1 MSAQGLLPLYNQD
14 RVDDATF
21 IANFVARHAEFDS
34 LLASLHA
41 NAKGGAARHEIIVG
55 ARGMGKT
62 SLLRRI
68 AIAIGADAELSRVF
82 VPLRFREEQ
91 YNVISLGA
99 FWRNCCDALAEWC
112 EKAARPDLAKR
123 LDAAIAA
130 GDAETLEA
138 AFLDACK
145 ALGRRAVLLLDNLDL
160 ILDNLKEDN
169 WRLRSVL
176 QSARGP
182 IVIGAATQFLVQ
194 SGDRNA
200 PFYEFFHPHILE
212 PLGEKEL
219 LACLRALAGARGEKG
234 AAVIALLAKEPERAL
249 ALYAL
254 TGGNPRILALIYQL
268 LERADSHEIF
278 ADLEALLD
286 QVTPFYKARVE
297 EYTGAN
303 QRAVIDAVALNWDPI
318 SSGEIAAATSIT
330 VTSISS
336 ILDRLKR
343 DGVIEEV
350 QGSGARAKYQL
361 AERFLNIW
369 YLMRHGTR
377 QTRQKLRWL
386 TKLLARLFSESE
398 LERMARDG
406 ERMAGVWRA
415 DWCDAVKEAH
425 AEAIRAREDRLL
437 ESDDRFREIAS
448 RDFGPDGTMGDG
460 ARELVIPALACFK
473 RGDFGEAVILLDEL
487 IARFGESAGPALQE
501 EVARALVNK
510 GVALGRLGRTAEAI
524 AVYDDLLARFGTSDA
539 AVLQEGVVHALFN
552 KGVALRQLGRAE
564 EALVVYDDLIA
575 RFGESAGPEPQ
586 EGVARA
592 LLGKGIV
599 LRELGRAEEE
609 IAVYNDLIVRFGASE
624 ALALQFL
631 VARALNNKGLALGRS
646 RRAEEELI
654 VYDDLVARFGASDA
668 AALREQVARALFNK
682 GVTLAQLG
690 RTEEALVIYD
700 ELIARIGESEAPELQ
715 EGVARA
721 LFGKGV
727 VLGELDRTEAGIA
740 VYKDLIARFG
750 ASDAPE
756 LQEQV
761 AHALNNK
768 GVALGQSGRVEEEI
782 AVYDDLI
789 ARFGASD
796 APALQEQVAHALN
809 NKSVALGQL
818 GRAEEE
824 IAVYDDL
831 IARFGAWGAPALQQQ
846 VVRTLFNKSVVL
858 GQLGRAEEALAVY
871 DDLIARI
878 GVSEAPAL
886 QEVLARALDGKGR
899 LLADRLG
906 RSAEAEAAYHH
917 GLSFA
922 PEDEMLRANLA
933 WLLLETG
940 RARDAEQLIAE
951 LSTLAP
957 EGRALLDAGREIA
970 ADNFG
975 SGVAHLCKALET
987 QLEQGESP
995 FFEDLL
1001 RLLRLAAARGFGE
1014 RLLEWFKESG
1024 NADRYAPVYGALV
1037 AKVRGEQYLRDLN
1050 PEVRRFAEKFYDF
1063 LSRPKKEEPPAKKP
1077 RRSTRRRR

>member
-1 MSAQGLLPLYNQD
+1 MSAQGPLPLYNQD

-34 LLASLHA
+34 LLASLRA

-68 AIAIGADAELSRVF
+68 AIAIGEDEELSRIF

-91 YNVISLGA
+91 YNVISLAA

-112 EKAARPDLAKR
+112 EGAAQPDLAKR
-123 LDAAIAA
+123 LDAAIET
-130 GDAETLEA
+130 GDAQTLEA

-145 ALGRRAVLLLDNLDL
+145 SLGRRAVLLLDNLDL
-160 ILDNLKEDN
+160 ILDNLKDDDT
-169 WRLRSVL
+169 WRLRGVL

-182 IVIGAATQFLVQ
+182 IVIGAATQHLAQ

-219 LACLRALAGARGEKG
+219 LACLRALAGRRGEKG
-234 AAVIALLAKEPERAL
+234 APVLALLAKEPERAL

-254 TGGNPRILALIYQL
+254 TGGNPRVLALIYQL

-297 EYTGAN
+297 EHTGAS

-318 SSGEIAAATSIT
+318 SSGEIAAATGIA
-330 VTSISS
+330 VTSISPA
-336 ILDRLKR
+336 LDRLKR
-343 DGVIEEV
+343 EGFIEEV

-386 TKLLARLFSESE
+386 TKLLARLFNESE

-406 ERMAGVWRA
+406 ERMAGIWRQE
-415 DWCDAVKEAH
+415 WCDAVREAH
-425 AEAIRAREDRLL
+425 AEVIRASEERILN
-437 ESDDRFREIAS
+437 SDDRLQEIAS
-448 RDFGPDGTMGDG
+448 KVVGPQGNDVQELLIKALRSIDGGD
-460 ARELVIPALACFK
+460 LNNAL
-473 RGDFGEAVILLDEL
+473 GLLDE
-487 IARFGESAGPALQE
+487 
-501 EVARALVNK
+501 V
-510 GVALGRLGRTAEAI
+510 
-524 AVYDDLLARFGTSDA
+524 
-539 AVLQEGVVHALFN
+539 
-552 KGVALRQLGRAE
+552 
-564 EALVVYDDLIA
+564 
-575 RFGESAGPEPQ
+575 
-586 EGVARA
+586 
-592 LLGKGIV
+592 
-599 LRELGRAEEE
+599 
-609 IAVYNDLIVRFGASE
+609 IVRFDASATAVPQE
-624 ALALQFL
+624 V
-631 VARALNNKGLALGRS
+631 VAH
-646 RRAEEELI
+646 
-654 VYDDLVARFGASDA
+654 V
-668 AALREQVARALFNK
+668 
-682 GVTLAQLG
+682 
-690 RTEEALVIYD
+690 
-700 ELIARIGESEAPELQ
+700 
-715 EGVARA
+715 

-727 VLGELDRTEAGIA
+727 GLQGVGRTEEG
-740 VYKDLIARFG
+740 
-750 ASDAPE
+750 
-756 LQEQV
+756 
-761 AHALNNK
+761 
-768 GVALGQSGRVEEEI
+768 I

-789 ARFGASD
+789 ARFGMSE
-796 APALQEQVAHALN
+796 APALQEQCARALLNKGVSLWELGRAEEALVVYGDLIARFGASEARTLRQHVARALN
-809 NKSVALGQL
+809 NKGVTLGEL

-831 IARFGAWGAPALQQQ
+831 IARFGASEAPALQYVLALAMFGKGFALRELGRAEEGIAVYDELIARFGASEASALQEEVARALLDKSAALRRLGRAEEELVVYNELIARFGTSRAPTLQEQ
-846 VVRTLFNKSVVL
+846 VARALRNKGIALGRLGRAAGALVVYDDVITRFGAADAPTLQEEVSQALINKGALYWQLGSADEALVAYDGVIARFGGAEAPEMQKQVHKALIAKGFAL

-878 GVSEAPAL
+878 GASNASAL

-899 LLADRLG
+899 MLADHLG
-906 RSAEAEAAYHH
+906 RHEEAEAAYRR

-922 PEDEMLRANLA
+922 PENQILLANFA
-933 WLLLETG
+933 WLLLETD
-940 RARDAEQLIAE
+940 RATEAQPLISQ

-975 SGVAHLCKALET
+975 SGVAYLGKALDT
-987 QLEQGESP
+987 QLEEGESP

-1001 RLLRLAAARGFGE
+1001 RLLRLAAARGFGG
-1014 RLLEWFKESG
+1014 RLIEWFKESG

-1037 AKVRGEQYLRDLN
+1037 AKVRGEQFLRDLN

-1063 LSRPKKEEPPAKKP
+1063 LSRPKKEEPPSKKP

>member
-14 RVDDATF
+14 RLDDATF

-68 AIAIGADAELSRVF
+68 AIAIGDDEELSRIF

-112 EKAARPDLAKR
+112 EKAERPDLAKR
-123 LDAAIAA
+123 LDAAIEK
-130 GDAETLEA
+130 GDAGTLEA
-138 AFLDACK
+138 AFLDVCTT
-145 ALGRRAVLLLDNLDL
+145 LGRRAVLLLDNLDL
-160 ILDNLKEDN
+160 ILDNLKDDDT

-182 IVIGAATQFLVQ
+182 IVIGAATQFLAQ

-286 QVTPFYKARVE
+286 QVTAFYKARVE

-318 SSGEIAAATSIT
+318 SSNEIAAATSIT

-343 DGVIEEV
+343 DGFIEEV

-377 QTRQKLRWL
+377 QTRQRLRWL
-386 TKLLARLFSESE
+386 TMLLARLFSESE

-406 ERMAGVWRA
+406 ERLAGVWRA
-415 DWCDAVKEAH
+415 DWCDAVREAH
-425 AEAIRAREDRLL
+425 AEVIRAREERLL
-437 ESDDRFREIAS
+437 ESGDQLQELAS
-448 RDFGPDGTMGDG
+448 TDFGEVGSIDG
-460 ARELVIPALACFK
+460 ARELLVEALRSLGTQNFDRALVML
-473 RGDFGEAVILLDEL
+473 DDWIAHFGRLETPTLQEL
-487 IARFGESAGPALQE
+487 IARAQVNRGFVLDRLGRGDEAIAVYNDLIARFEASEAPVLQEGAARALFNKGVTIGRLGRPEDAIAAYNELVSRFGASEAPALLELVQRALINKGVALAGLGREEDALLVYDDLITRFGASEAPALQE
-501 EVARALVNK
+501 RVARALFNKGAVLGRLGRAKDEIAVYDDLIVRFGVSKAPTLQEHVAGALANK
-510 GVALGRLGRTAEAI
+510 GVALGRLGRAEEALVI
-524 AVYDDLLARFGTSDA
+524 YDDLISRVGASEVPALREHVMRARSNRGVMLEELGRADDALVAYDDVIARLESSDALTLQETFAAALSNKGGALVQLHRAEEALIVYADLIARFRASESPA
-539 AVLQEGVVHALFN
+539 LQERVAGALLN
-552 KGVALRQLGRAE
+552 RGATLWRLGRAE
-564 EALVVYDDLIA
+564 EALDAYDELIARFEALDALALQELVARALLNKGFTLGNLGLAENEIAVFDDLIA
-575 RFGESAGPEPQ
+575 RFG
-586 EGVARA
+586 
-592 LLGKGIV
+592 KM
-599 LRELGRAEEE
+599 
-609 IAVYNDLIVRFGASE
+609 
-624 ALALQFL
+624 
-631 VARALNNKGLALGRS
+631 
-646 RRAEEELI
+646 
-654 VYDDLVARFGASDA
+654 
-668 AALREQVARALFNK
+668 
-682 GVTLAQLG
+682 
-690 RTEEALVIYD
+690 
-700 ELIARIGESEAPELQ
+700 
-715 EGVARA
+715 
-721 LFGKGV
+721 
-727 VLGELDRTEAGIA
+727 
-740 VYKDLIARFG
+740 
-750 ASDAPE
+750 
-756 LQEQV
+756 
-761 AHALNNK
+761 
-768 GVALGQSGRVEEEI
+768 
-782 AVYDDLI
+782 
-789 ARFGASD
+789 
-796 APALQEQVAHALN
+796 
-809 NKSVALGQL
+809 
-818 GRAEEE
+818 
-824 IAVYDDL
+824 
-831 IARFGAWGAPALQQQ
+831 
-846 VVRTLFNKSVVL
+846 
-858 GQLGRAEEALAVY
+858 
-871 DDLIARI
+871 
-878 GVSEAPAL
+878 EAPAL
-886 QEVLARALDGKGR
+886 KEPLVQACNGKGR
-899 LLADRLG
+899 LLADRFC
-906 RSAEAEAAYHH
+906 RHEEAEAAYRR

-922 PEDEMLRANLA
+922 PQDEILRANLA
-933 WLLLETG
+933 WLLLEID
-940 RARDAEQLIAE
+940 RATEAEPLIAE
-951 LSTLAP
+951 LSSLAP

-975 SGVAHLCKALET
+975 SGVAYLGKALDT
-987 QLEQGESP
+987 QLEDGKSP

-1014 RLLEWFKESG
+1014 RLLDWFKESG
-1024 NADRYAPVYGALV
+1024 NADRYAPVYGAFV

-1063 LSRPKKEEPPAKKP
+1063 LSRPKKEEPPVKKP

>member
-68 AIAIGADAELSRVF
+68 AIAIGADAELSRIF

-112 EKAARPDLAKR
+112 EKAARLDLAKR

-130 GDAETLEA
+130 GDAGTLEA
-138 AFLDACK
+138 AFLDVCTT
-145 ALGRRAVLLLDNLDL
+145 LGRRAVLLLDNLDL

-182 IVIGAATQFLVQ
+182 IVIGAATHFLAQ
-194 SGDRNA
+194 SGDRGA

-234 AAVIALLAKEPERAL
+234 AAVFALLAKEPERAL

-318 SSGEIAAATSIT
+318 SSGEIAAATSIA

-343 DGVIEEV
+343 DGFIEEV
-350 QGSGARAKYQL
+350 QGSGVRAKYQL

-377 QTRQKLRWL
+377 QTRQRLRWL
-386 TKLLARLFSESE
+386 TMLLARLFSESE

-406 ERMAGVWRA
+406 ERMAGVWRQE
-415 DWCDAVKEAH
+415 WCDAVREAH
-425 AEAIRAREDRLL
+425 AEVIRASEERILN
-437 ESDDRFREIAS
+437 SDDRLQEIAS
-448 RDFGPDGTMGDG
+448 KVVGPQGNDV
-460 ARELVIPALACFK
+460 RELLIKAL
-473 RGDFGEAVILLDEL
+473 RSIDGGDLNNALGLLDE
-487 IARFGESAGPALQE
+487 
-501 EVARALVNK
+501 V
-510 GVALGRLGRTAEAI
+510 
-524 AVYDDLLARFGTSDA
+524 
-539 AVLQEGVVHALFN
+539 
-552 KGVALRQLGRAE
+552 
-564 EALVVYDDLIA
+564 
-575 RFGESAGPEPQ
+575 
-586 EGVARA
+586 
-592 LLGKGIV
+592 
-599 LRELGRAEEE
+599 
-609 IAVYNDLIVRFGASE
+609 IVRFDASATAVPQE
-624 ALALQFL
+624 V
-631 VARALNNKGLALGRS
+631 VAH
-646 RRAEEELI
+646 
-654 VYDDLVARFGASDA
+654 V
-668 AALREQVARALFNK
+668 
-682 GVTLAQLG
+682 
-690 RTEEALVIYD
+690 
-700 ELIARIGESEAPELQ
+700 
-715 EGVARA
+715 

-727 VLGELDRTEAGIA
+727 GLQGVGRTEEG
-740 VYKDLIARFG
+740 
-750 ASDAPE
+750 
-756 LQEQV
+756 
-761 AHALNNK
+761 
-768 GVALGQSGRVEEEI
+768 I

-789 ARFGASD
+789 ARFGMSE
-796 APALQEQVAHALN
+796 APALQEQCARALLNKGVSLWELGRAEEALVVYGDLIARFGASEARTLRQHVARALN
-809 NKSVALGQL
+809 NKGVTLGEL

-831 IARFGAWGAPALQQQ
+831 IARFGA
-846 VVRTLFNKSVVL
+846 
-858 GQLGRAEEALAVY
+858 
-871 DDLIARI
+871 
-878 GVSEAPAL
+878 SEAPAL
-886 QEVLARALDGKGR
+886 QYVLALAMFGKGFALAESGRVEEGIAVYDELIKRFGESDVSTLQEIVADALAGKGGALRQLGRVEEELAVYADLIARLRGDESPALQERLARALFHKGVALCRLGCADEAIAIYDESIMRFGASESLALREQLARTLFNKGATLAQSGREEEGLLVYDDVITRFGASDAPTLQEAASRALINKGALHWRLGHADEALVAYDDVIARCGGAEAPEMQEQFPKALIGKGFVLEQLDRGEQALMVYDDLIERFEASQDPALRELLAQAFNGKGR
-899 LLADRLG
+899 LLADHLG
-906 RSAEAEAAYHH
+906 RQAEAEAAY
-917 GLSFA
+917 GRGVALA
-922 PEDEMLRANLA
+922 PEDDILRANLA
-933 WLLLETG
+933 WLLLETD

-957 EGRALLDAGREIA
+957 DGRALLDAGREIA